1 MVKLSIPPPPGGG
14 LGTWT
19 DTYFSEELKAVQKLG
34 YKITLIKGIE
44 FDKTDLFSGYVK
56 HFYDKKKIR

>member
-1 MVKLSIPPPPGGG
+1 MAKPVLPFHQDGKTIYPV
-14 LGTWT
+14 GTWT

-44 FDKTDLFSGYVK
+44 FDKTDLL
-56 HFYDKKKIR
+56 RLRRAT